1 MISFFIHSHFL
12 EFLTTIARIQRNGI
26 FQLPFFPVAEE
37 AIVPWK
43 AAPKK
48 RKTMYLR
55 KRKRISFVNFCPLS
69 VTSCSLK
76 EIQMNKFYIYW
87 FSLLFW
93 SNMVCSLLT
102 ITAHVLFKAN
112 FAAVWRNISRVPPP
126 LSHCITVVWPV
137 RRIPHWE
144 TCCALWFRKTRVTG
158 IFVPDPLKPLSK
170 PSQYHLH

>member
-1 MISFFIHSHFL
+1 MCAISHELGAHIFMISFFIHSHFL

-126 LSHCITVVWPV
+126 LSHTL
-137 RRIPHWE
+137 E
-144 TCCALWFRKTRVTG
+144 TTMLILLFIYKYL
-158 IFVPDPLKPLSK
+158 FPLKK
-170 PSQYHLH
+170 WLHTSRAQPIIKD

>member
-1 MISFFIHSHFL
+1 MSKGLTYLWFLFFIHSHFL

-126 LSHCITVVWPV
+126 LSHTL
-137 RRIPHWE
+137 E
-144 TCCALWFRKTRVTG
+144 TTSTCSFYFLFISISFLWRSDCTH
-158 IFVPDPLKPLSK
+158 LELS
-170 PSQYHLH
+170 L